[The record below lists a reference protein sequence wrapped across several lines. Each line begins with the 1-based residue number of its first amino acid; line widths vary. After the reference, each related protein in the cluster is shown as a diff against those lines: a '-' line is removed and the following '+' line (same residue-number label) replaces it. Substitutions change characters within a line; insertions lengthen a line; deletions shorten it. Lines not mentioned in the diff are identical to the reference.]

1 MITFNFLISNPW
13 SNTWNLIWGTNGLLT
28 THKAWELN
36 LYRTDQIIN
45 IEFCLSINCDHA
57 GLNTKLGL
65 FGYTL
70 EYTVYDTRHW
80 DYENN
85 TWEIYDR
92 EEENP

>member
-13 SNTWNLIWGTNGLLT
+13 SNTWDLVWGKSGLLT

-36 LYRTDQIIN
+36 LYRTNQF
-45 IEFCLSINCDHA
+45 IEVYFMLNFNCDHA
-57 GLNTKLGL
+57 GIKFNISL

-80 DYENN
+80 DYDNN
-85 TWEIYDR
+85 TWEVYDR